1 MAAAAAKGW
10 QMVAFAALTAR
21 VMACPG
27 YHLGLTPHD
36 LCMTTTH
43 RIALL
48 GFSAFETSTLA
59 SSFRLGSA
67 RSHRYEPVAL
77 LAGSELALVA
87 ADHAASV
94 QQVVAA
100 DRQALTVFVGGRAPA
115 GAGAWLPRPIA
126 ASLVL
131 RELDA
136 LVTLLAARQAAGA
149 DEPTGPDS
157 EINSEGDSLADTV
170 AGALDEPPLAGSAPA
185 PVALP
190 ATALPV
196 SALPVTAKLA
206 APAQAPAEAK
216 AQPPLASQSLPEPE
230 PEPEPEAE
238 PAPDPQPQPVAVPPA
253 APQREPLKTL
263 LVDDSDLALRFLQSR
278 LAPWALRIDR
288 ATTDIQAFQRLDR
301 QDYDL
306 VFLDVELGPNSAV
319 DGLAVCQHIKR
330 RPAAGAAAHAM
341 VVMVSAHAAEL
352 DRVRGSLAGCD
363 GYLAKPLDE
372 GELHRLMH
380 RLRVPEIER

>member
-1 MAAAAAKGW
+1 
-10 QMVAFAALTAR
+10 
-21 VMACPG
+21 
-27 YHLGLTPHD
+27 
-36 LCMTTTH
+36 MTTTH

-59 SSFRLGSA
+59 SSFRLGGA
-67 RSHRYEPVAL
+67 RSHCYEPVAQL
-77 LAGSELALVA
+77 QGSELALVA
-87 ADHAASV
+87 ADHALSV
-94 QQVVAA
+94 QQVLAA
-100 DRQALTVFVGGRAPA
+100 GRQAFTVFVGGRAPA

-136 LVTLLAARQAAGA
+136 LVAVLAAPPPVSTNDPGSPQLTDDPAQASS
-149 DEPTGPDS
+149 D
-157 EINSEGDSLADTV
+157 ADTV
-170 AGALDEPPLAGSAPA
+170 VAALDGTPHAEAPQASPAPA
-185 PVALP
+185 PVF
-190 ATALPV
+190 
-196 SALPVTAKLA
+196 
-206 APAQAPAEAK
+206 
-216 AQPPLASQSLPEPE
+216 EPE
-230 PEPEPEAE
+230 PQLEPQPLVVPAPVPGPEPL
-238 PAPDPQPQPVAVPPA
+238 
-253 APQREPLKTL
+253 RTL

-319 DGLAVCQHIKR
+319 DGLAMCQHIKR

-372 GELHRLMH
+372 GELHRLMR
-380 RLRVPEIER
+380 RLRVPEI